1 MKKTLFFAV
10 LAAVF
15 AVGPIFAADEKPA
28 ESPAA
33 AQAQDSEKA
42 ATLGAMSEI
51 QKVSYSLGAQWG
63 AGLKK
68 AKVDIELPHLIQG
81 LQDAMADKET
91 LMSDAEMK
99 QIMITFQQ
107 SMMLKRQEEQKRQ
120 VEENKAE
127 QTAFLEEN
135 AKKEGVVSL
144 PSGLQYKVLATGNG
158 KSPKAAD
165 TVKVNYR
172 GTLPDGTEFDST
184 EKRGMPGEFQVG
196 RVIAGWTEA
205 LQLMKEGDKWQLF
218 IPSELAYKDAGRPNI
233 PPGKMLIYE
242 VELLEVV
249 SAETAENP
257 AAPGTAI
264 IPNPSA
270 NVSGQ
275 TK

>member
-1 MKKTLFFAV
+1 MTKTLLCAMLVMFAM
-10 LAAVF
+10 
-15 AVGPIFAADEKPA
+15 GPIFAADEKPA
-28 ESPAA
+28 ESPAPD
-33 AQAQDSEKA
+33 QTQTSEKA
-42 ATLGAMSEI
+42 AAVSAMSEI

-68 AKVDIELPHLIQG
+68 AKVDIDLPNLIQG
-81 LQDAMADKET
+81 LQDAMDGKET
-91 LMSDAEMK
+91 LMSDDEMK
-99 QIMITFQQ
+99 QIMISFQQ

-120 VEENKAE
+120 IEENKAE

-144 PSGLQYKVLATGNG
+144 PSGLQYKVLASGHG
-158 KSPKAAD
+158 KSPTAAD

-242 VELLEVV
+242 VELLEVIP
-249 SAETAENP
+249 AETTEKRAD
-257 AAPGTAI
+257 PGTAI
-264 IPNPSA
+264 IPNPPA
-270 NVSGQ
+270 NAPAQ
-275 TK
+275 NK

>member
-1 MKKTLFFAV
+1 MKKMLLCIMLGM
-10 LAAVF
+10 LAIGP
-15 AVGPIFAADEKPA
+15 AVGSDEKPA
-28 ESPAA
+28 EPPAPD
-33 AQAQDSEKA
+33 QAQNAEKA
-42 ATLGAMSEI
+42 AAVNAMSEI

-63 AGLKK
+63 GGLKK
-68 AKVDIELPHLIQG
+68 AKVDVDLPHLIQG
-81 LQDAMADKET
+81 LQDAMGDKET

-120 VEENKAE
+120 IEENKAE

-135 AKKEGVVSL
+135 AKKEGVVTL
-144 PSGLQYKVLATGNG
+144 PSGLQYKVLTSGNG
-158 KSPKAAD
+158 KSPTVKD

-172 GTLPDGTEFDST
+172 GTLPDGAEFDST

-218 IPSELAYKDAGRPNI
+218 IPSELAYKDTGRPNI

-242 VELLEVV
+242 VELLEVIP
-249 SAETAENP
+249 AETAENP
-257 AAPGTAI
+257 ATPGTAI
-264 IPNPSA
+264 IPNPTA
-270 NVSGQ
+270 NTSGQ
-275 TK
+275 GK